1 MDSING
7 NNNLKKFKIRLPLQ
21 VEKQTEIVFP
31 VKFLNFKIKDK
42 TKTITNSYKW
52 LVEKELESETMPLDG
67 TIFEIKILNSTKTK
81 SVKFNKYE
89 DKSLVFY
96 LGTLRVIL
104 EEHTKEKLKEKLK
117 ENGWNIIREDDNKMN
132 DFEKINFLPESE
144 CFLKYKWNGIN

>member
-67 TIFEIKILNSTKTK
+67 TIFEIKILNSAKTK

-104 EEHTKEKLKEKLK
+104 GEHTKEKLKEKLK